1 MGHDLTSD
9 RTARPRIVI
18 LDAECANPG
27 DLSWDGL
34 RDLGELVV
42 YDVTAPH
49 EVVERCAGATVAIT
63 NKTVLDRRAFEALPE
78 LRFVSVLATGVNVI
92 DLNAATEHGVVVSN
106 VPAYSTASTA
116 QHTIALLLELA
127 HHVGDHARGVREGRW
142 SRSRHFS
149 YWDYPLVE
157 LDGLTLGLVGFGA
170 IARQVA
176 RIGQALGM
184 QVLVHT
190 RTPDA
195 TARNVRFVDNDTL
208 FRESDV
214 VSLHC
219 PLTEQTRGLVDDAT
233 LRSMKPSA
241 FLINTSRG
249 PVVDEAALLRA
260 LEQGTI
266 AGAALDVLSKEPP
279 PPDHPL
285 LQAPNC
291 IITPHIAWATHAS
304 RKRLLE
310 ATVRNVKAFLE
321 GCPIH
326 VCRP

>member
-1 MGHDLTSD
+1 
-9 RTARPRIVI
+9 
-18 LDAECANPG
+18 
-27 DLSWDGL
+27 
-34 RDLGELVV
+34 
-42 YDVTAPH
+42 
-49 EVVERCAGATVAIT
+49 
-63 NKTVLDRRAFEALPE
+63 
-78 LRFVSVLATGVNVI
+78 
-92 DLNAATEHGVVVSN
+92 
-106 VPAYSTASTA
+106 
-116 QHTIALLLELA
+116 
-127 HHVGDHARGVREGRW
+127 
-142 SRSRHFS
+142 
-149 YWDYPLVE
+149 
-157 LDGLTLGLVGFGA
+157 
-170 IARQVA
+170 
-176 RIGQALGM
+176 
-184 QVLVHT
+184 
-190 RTPDA
+190 
-195 TARNVRFVDNDTL
+195 
-208 FRESDV
+208 ESDV

-260 LEQGTI
+260 REQGTI